1 MAKEIKVY
9 TTRTCPWCVRL
20 KEFLQQNGVAY
31 IERHVDTDNEAL
43 AEFNELD
50 VGRGV
55 PVTVIDGQVVKGFD
69 QARLRE
75 LL

>member
-31 IERHVDTDNEAL
+31 IERHVDTDNDAL

>member
-20 KEFLQQNGVAY
+20 KEFLQQNGVDY

>member
-20 KEFLQQNGVAY
+20 KEFLQQNGVDY
-31 IERHVDTDNEAL
+31 IERHVDTDNDAL

>member
-20 KEFLQQNGVAY
+20 KEFLQQNGVDY
-31 IERHVDTDNEAL
+31 IERHVDTDDEAL